1 MRYPLKH
8 KTRLLKELMENKEKL
23 NELPNPR
30 IHQTISFIKSFVRL
44 GACTLLGYNLIP
56 AAAIAFGIAEVLG
69 IIEEIF

>member
-1 MRYPLKH
+1 MKD
-8 KTRLLKELMENKEKL
+8 KDKL

-44 GACTLLGYNLIP
+44 GACTLLGCSLF
-56 AAAIAFGIAEVLG
+56 ASAAILFGIAEILG